1 MGSTPRVRDP
11 RAAAAIL
18 IGLLA
23 GGATGCLTRLEGLGV
38 PDPAARSLLAAATIT
53 FASDNHLYLAR
64 GDGTSARQV
73 IEGGALGSGGAI
85 FMPALT
91 TDGTR
96 LLFLGARD
104 LDVRDST
111 GRDLSLNIVD
121 LKGTR
126 ITQWRRVLLKRLV
139 PPGPGGRQEVSAAA
153 GASWSQDGSRI
164 AVGLN
169 REATAGGDA
178 VAIFDARGTPTN
190 IYLLSGRDLA
200 RVGSPS
206 WQADTRSLFL
216 GLSGDE
222 IDGGIIAR
230 LDPGGAGT
238 DLALTDLGPGLYP
251 ALDPGGRRI
260 AVVDDHQGQWDL
272 VILSL
277 EGAVMDR
284 VTRPGGRGLSR
295 PFWSADGRFLYYY
308 SLASTG
314 PLGLATVTVLRC
326 LDTQTRQVFNL
337 ARVK

>member
-1 MGSTPRVRDP
+1 M
-11 RAAAAIL
+11 
-18 IGLLA
+18 
-23 GGATGCLTRLEGLGV
+23 EGLGV

-64 GDGTSARQV
+64 GDGTSAVQV
-73 IEGGALGSGGAI
+73 LEGGALGPGGAI

-104 LDVRDST
+104 LDVRDAT

-121 LKGTR
+121 LDGAR
-126 ITQWRRVLLKRLV
+126 ITQWRRVLLERLAA
-139 PPGPGGRQEVSAAA
+139 PGPGGRQEVSAAA
-153 GASWSQDGSRI
+153 GAAWSPDGSLI

-169 REATAGGDA
+169 REAGAGGDA
-178 VAIFDARGTPTN
+178 VAIFDARGTPTEV
-190 IYLLSGRDLA
+190 YLLSGRDLA

-206 WQADTRSLFL
+206 WQADGRSLLL

-222 IDGGIIAR
+222 LDRGIIAR
-230 LDPGGAGT
+230 LHPGGTGT
-238 DLALTDLGPGLYP
+238 DRVLEDLGPGLYP
-251 ALDPGGRRI
+251 ALDPGGSRI
-260 AVVDDHQGQWDL
+260 AVVDDHEGQWDL

-277 EGAVMDR
+277 EGAVIDR
-284 VTRPGGRGLSR
+284 FSRPGGRSLSR

-337 ARVK
+337 ARLK